1 MAKVLYIT
9 AHPHDES
16 QSFSM
21 ATGKAFI
28 DAYKEHNSSDEVYI
42 LTFIK
47 KISLILM
54 QMYLAAGANFSLALN
69 FLLMNRRRSIA
80 LQN

>member
-28 DAYKEHNSSDEVYI
+28 DAYKEHNSSDEVVHI
-42 LTFIK
+42 D
-47 KISLILM
+47 
-54 QMYLAAGANFSLALN
+54 
-69 FLLMNRRRSIA
+69 
-80 LQN
+80 